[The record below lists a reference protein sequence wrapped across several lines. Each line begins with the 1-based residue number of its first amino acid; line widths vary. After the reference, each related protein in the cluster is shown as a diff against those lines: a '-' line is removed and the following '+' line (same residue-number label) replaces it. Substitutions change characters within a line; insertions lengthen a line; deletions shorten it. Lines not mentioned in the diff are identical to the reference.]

1 MIRCAVLAFVLVLG
15 LRFPA
20 CEVTLEA
27 ERGDH
32 EAMVLCTLTG
42 LPDWW
47 AALRRLVRSAYPAGS
62 TSSRATMPSSAGFGA
77 G

>member
-15 LRFPA
+15 LGLPA

-32 EAMVLCTLTG
+32 EAMVVCTVTG
-42 LPDWW
+42 FPGGW
-47 AALRRLVRSAYPAGS
+47 AALRRLLR
-62 TSSRATMPSSAGFGA
+62 
-77 G
+77 